1 LRVLR
6 VSHSAV
12 VDSWRER
19 ERALRRLDVDVELIS
34 AAVWDEGGAQVQLVP
49 QRDEQVTGIRTWGR
63 HPALFLY
70 DPRPIWSA
78 MGRQWD
84 LIDIHEEPFALA
96 TAELLLLRRLRRQA
110 APYTLYSAQNLAK
123 RYPGPFCWLEKW
135 ALRHASGIS
144 VCNAEAG
151 RIAQRKG
158 LPGVPCTIPLGI
170 DTTRFTPGADR
181 PTDFDAG
188 PITVGYVGRLAP
200 HKGVH
205 VLLEAV
211 AADARL
217 KLHVAGDGPSAPD
230 LRARVAALDIPDR
243 VRFFG
248 SLKHEDLPG
257 FYSTLGVLAVPSL
270 PVPGWRE
277 QFGRVAVEAMSCGV
291 PVVASDT
298 GALPDVVG
306 GAGELVPPGDPVA
319 LREALVRHG
328 TNTTMAATARRAGHA
343 RAEECSW
350 ERVAE
355 RYLQMYEAA
364 LHTPLPGAGRRPV
377 EVVVVAFGAPDL
389 LRRALEPVRQLP
401 VTVVDNSSSP
411 DVAKVCDE
419 LGVAYHDSGANLGFA
434 AGVNFALARRR
445 APEGDVL
452 LLNPDA
458 EISSE
463 AVSHLQRA
471 LLTDNHLASVA
482 PAQVDLSGKPARV
495 GWPFPTPWGACIEAL
510 GLGRLRAR
518 SDYVIGSVL
527 LLRAE
532 ALRQVGGFDDSFF
545 LYAEE
550 TGWARRASSLGWRH
564 DLVESVTAVHVGAGT
579 SSDLRAREVHFHAS
593 QERYLRKHHGVWGWQ
608 LARIARVGGALARAV
623 LLPSARAQEAA
634 ARCRLYAQGPM
645 RMEVRE
651 RRKGVPE
658 NAAPVEAA

>member
-1 LRVLR
+1 MRVLR
-6 VSHSAV
+6 ISHSAV

-34 AAVWDEGGAQVQLVP
+34 AAAWDEGGAQVQLVP
-49 QRDEQVTGIRTWGR
+49 QPDEQVTGIRTWGR

-70 DPRPIWSA
+70 DPRPIWRA

-84 LIDIHEEPFALA
+84 VIDIHEEPFALA

-123 RYPGPFCWLEKW
+123 RYPAPFCWLEKW
-135 ALRHASGIS
+135 ALRHAAGIS
-144 VCNAEAG
+144 VCNVEAG

-170 DTTRFTPGADR
+170 DTSRFTTGADR
-181 PTDFDAG
+181 PAGSGAG

-217 KLHVAGDGPSAPD
+217 KLCVAGDGPSAPD

-319 LREALVRHG
+319 LREALVRLG
-328 TNTTMAATARRAGHA
+328 TDTAAAATARRTGHA

-350 ERVAE
+350 DRVAE
-355 RYLQMYEAA
+355 RYLQMYKAA

-389 LRRALEPVRQLP
+389 LRRALEPVRRLP

-411 DVAKVCDE
+411 DVARVCDE

-434 AGVNFALARRR
+434 AGVNFALARRH

-458 EISSE
+458 EISAE

-471 LLTDNHLASVA
+471 LLTDHHLASVA
-482 PAQVDLSGKPARV
+482 PAQVDLAGKPGRV
-495 GWPFPTPWGACIEAL
+495 EWPFPTPWGACIEAL

-518 SDYVIGSVL
+518 CDYVIGSVL

-532 ALRQVGGFDDSFF
+532 ALRQVGGFDESFF

-550 TGWARRASSLGWRH
+550 TDWARRAAALGWRH
-564 DLVESVTAVHVGAGT
+564 ALVETVRAVHVGAGT
-579 SSDLRAREVHFHAS
+579 STDPRRREVHFHAS
-593 QERYLRKHHGVWGWQ
+593 QERYLRKHHGAWGWQ
-608 LARIARVGGALARAV
+608 LARTAQLCGAIARALVLPTGRARD
-623 LLPSARAQEAA
+623 SRQRAL
-634 ARCRLYAQGPM
+634 LYARGPM
-645 RMEVRE
+645 REEIRQQRD
-651 RRKGVPE
+651 RRPGDAP
-658 NAAPVEAA
+658 PVEVT